1 MIRLKESFGAGQGD
15 GAGRVCWR
23 RPGLGLAAFS
33 ALFGA
38 LATALSYY
46 IYGGVNHPEQLALI
60 FRELDSSYLVND
72 FFLNSGSGFGPRFYY
87 TRLLAAAGAVI
98 PLPLLFFILYLS
110 VQIGVAAVTAFA
122 ARDLTGSTVAGLLAA
137 VLVVSLTPFHLA
149 DYPARVNEPALL
161 LPHFLVTPLFLLA
174 LWKGIRGEPVGA
186 AVFSFPAILI
196 HPVVGVEIAFL
207 AMAAVPARRLFH
219 HSRNPE
225 DWLKWMGTRDWGI
238 ALVILGLTLILFWF
252 IPMAYTAD
260 ALRLTDGEFVQI
272 YSHFR
277 NPHHTLPSSWPVVD
291 FLLAAFFLGAALIA
305 LAEFRNAAK
314 AGQDRRDKAVA
325 ITAIFLVVLAGMLGS
340 WLFIEVIPQRW
351 AATASF
357 FRMAV
362 YVTWLGWI
370 VIAGQLVDQL
380 AQRQWGWTL
389 LGLVSAVAA
398 PALFL
403 YQAIRFAAG
412 RWEGG
417 RMVRSR
423 PGFALPVLVVVAA
436 AAGSLLLI
444 AGVRPELDTH
454 HFPLNLVGLAL
465 ALSVALFPRRLPV
478 ALAGLGCVLLLT
490 ITVLAMERYAALPE
504 IPLVSRYVRAV
515 QPALTLEDYKQRS
528 QDAPAMRLA
537 EVARRETDPDAV
549 FLIPWRGS
557 WINWR
562 LFAERA
568 PVLDWKG
575 YSFRDAG
582 LKEWHERYLAIYDRE
597 RGVGYPFAVSA
608 AELLALQRKYAF
620 DYAVLPVDSP
630 LPFPTLAVAGAW
642 KLVRVSPEP
651 GQEPAAGPSFPGVLK

>member
-15 GAGRVCWR
+15 GSGRVCLR
-23 RPGLGLAAFS
+23 RPWLGLAVFS
-33 ALFGA
+33 ALFGS

-46 IYGGVNHPEQLALI
+46 VYGGVNHPEQLALI
-60 FRELDSSYLVND
+60 FRELDSAYLVND

-98 PLPLLFFILYLS
+98 PLPLLFFVLYLS

-122 ARDLTGSTVAGLLAA
+122 ARDLTGSTLAGLLAA
-137 VLVVSLTPFHLA
+137 VLVASLTPFYLA

-186 AVFSFPAILI
+186 AVFSLPAILI

-207 AMAAVPARRLFH
+207 AMAAVAARRLFH
-219 HSRNPE
+219 HSRNPG
-225 DWLKWMGTRDWGI
+225 DWLKGMWTRDWGI
-238 ALVILGLTLILFWF
+238 ALAILGLTLILFWF

-260 ALRLTDGEFVQI
+260 ALQLTDEEFVQI
-272 YSHFR
+272 YSRFR

-291 FLLAAFFLGAALIA
+291 FLLAGFFLGAALIA
-305 LAEFRNAAK
+305 LTEFRSAAGSGQSQRAK
-314 AGQDRRDKAVA
+314 AIA

-340 WLFIEVIPQRW
+340 WFFIEVIPQRW
-351 AATASF
+351 AATAAF

-370 VIAGQLVDQL
+370 VIAGQLAGQL
-380 AQRQWGWTL
+380 ARRQWGWTL
-389 LGLVSAVAA
+389 LGLASAVAA

-403 YQAIRFAAG
+403 YQAIRFTAG
-412 RWEGG
+412 WREGG
-417 RMVRSR
+417 RMLRSR
-423 PGFALPVLVVVAA
+423 PGFALAALPVVAA

-465 ALSVALFPRRLPV
+465 VLTVALFPRRLPV

-515 QPALTLEDYKQRS
+515 QPALTLEDYKQRL
-528 QDAPAMRLA
+528 QDAPATQLA
-537 EVARRETDPDAV
+537 EAARRETDPDAV

-582 LKEWHERYLAIYDRE
+582 LKEWHNRYLAIYDRE
-597 RGVGYPFAVSA
+597 RGAGYPFAVSA
-608 AELLALQRKYAF
+608 AELLELQRKYAF
-620 DYAVLPVDSP
+620 DYAVLPIDSP
-630 LPFPTLAVAGAW
+630 LPFPTLATAGAW

-651 GQEPAAGPSFPGVLK
+651 GREPATGPPTSVLK